1 MQQKSL
7 FTYWLECFTKHY
19 ADFSG
24 RARRSEYWG
33 TVLFNVIVQVALNVA
48 LVAVLVILFSSIEIN
63 GEVTVSPLLF
73 VLINIPRYIY
83 SLVWLLPSLAVAVRR
98 LHDIGKSGWNL
109 LWMLLPIIGWIM
121 LIYWLC
127 QDSELGENKWG
138 ANPKLVNPEYKHK

>member
-48 LVAVLVILFSSIEIN
+48 LVAVLAILFSSIEIN

-98 LHDIGKSGWNL
+98 LHDIGKSGWNV
-109 LWMLLPIIGWIM
+109 LWGLLPIIGWIM
-121 LIYWLC
+121 LIYWYC
-127 QDSELGENKWG
+127 QDSQLGENKWG
-138 ANPKLVNPEYKHK
+138 ANPKFVNPE

>member
-33 TVLFNVIVQVALNVA
+33 TVLFNVIAQVVLSVV
-48 LVAVLVILFSSIEIN
+48 LVAVLVIWFSSTEMN
-63 GEVTVSPLLF
+63 ADVSVVRLS
-73 VLINIPRYIY
+73 LIMIKAVR
-83 SLVWLLPSLAVAVRR
+83 SLYNLIWLLPGLAVAVRR
-98 LHDIGKSGWNL
+98 LHDIGKSGLNV
-109 LWMLLPIIGWIM
+109 LWVFLPIIGWIM
-121 LIYWLC
+121 LLYWFC

-138 ANPKLVNPEYKHK
+138 ANPKLVNPE

>member
-24 RARRSEYWG
+24 RARRREYWG
-33 TVLFNVIVQVALNVA
+33 TVLFNALIQAGLSIILSIVAT
-48 LVAVLVILFSSIEIN
+48 ILFSSIEIN
-63 GEVTVSPLLF
+63 GEVTFSPLFFL
-73 VLINIPRYIY
+73 LLDTPIYIY
-83 SLVWLLPSLAVAVRR
+83 LLIWLLPGLAVAVRR

-109 LWMLLPIIGWIM
+109 LWILLPIVGAIM
-121 LIYWLC
+121 LIYWYC

-138 ANPKLVNPEYKHK
+138 ANPKFVNPE

>member
-33 TVLFNVIVQVALNVA
+33 TVLFNVLIQ
-48 LVAVLVILFSSIEIN
+48 AVLTIILSFVCTILFSSIEIN
-63 GEVTVSPLLF
+63 GEVTFSPLLF

-83 SLVWLLPSLAVAVRR
+83 SLVWVLPSLAVAVRR

-109 LWMLLPIIGWIM
+109 LWILLPIVGAIM
-121 LIYWLC
+121 LIYWCC
-127 QDSELGENKWG
+127 QDSQVGENKWG
-138 ANPKLVNPEYKHK
+138 ANPKLANPE

>member
-7 FTYWLECFTKHY
+7 LTYWGESFTKHY

-33 TVLFNVIVQVALNVA
+33 TVLFNVIVQVALNIA
-48 LVAVLVILFSSIEIN
+48 LVAVLAILFSSIEIN

-109 LWMLLPIIGWIM
+109 LWILLPIIGWIM
-121 LIYWLC
+121 LIYWYC

-138 ANPKLVNPEYKHK
+138 ANPKFVNPE

>member
-24 RARRSEYWG
+24 RARRREYWG
-33 TVLFNVIVQVALNVA
+33 TALFNVIVQVALNVA
-48 LVAVLVILFSSIEIN
+48 LVAVLAILFSSIEIN

-109 LWMLLPIIGWIM
+109 LWIFLPIIGWIM
-121 LIYWLC
+121 LIYWYC
-127 QDSELGENKWG
+127 QDSQLGENKWG
-138 ANPKLVNPEYKHK
+138 ANPKFVNPE

>member
-33 TVLFNVIVQVALNVA
+33 TVLFNVLIQ
-48 LVAVLVILFSSIEIN
+48 AVLTIILSFVCTILFSSIEIN
-63 GEVTVSPLLF
+63 GEVTFSPLLF

-109 LWMLLPIIGWIM
+109 LWILLPIVGAIM
-121 LIYWLC
+121 LIYWYC
-127 QDSELGENKWG
+127 QDSQPEENKWG
-138 ANPKLVNPEYKHK
+138 ANPKLANPE

>member
-33 TVLFNVIVQVALNVA
+33 TVLFNGLIQAGLSIILSIVAT
-48 LVAVLVILFSSIEIN
+48 ILFSSIEIN
-63 GEVTVSPLLF
+63 GEVTFSPLFFL
-73 VLINIPRYIY
+73 LPDIPIYIY
-83 SLVWLLPSLAVAVRR
+83 GLVWLLPGLAVSVRR

-109 LWMLLPIIGWIM
+109 LWILLPIVGAIM
-121 LIYWLC
+121 LIYWYC
-127 QDSELGENKWG
+127 QDSQLGENKWG
-138 ANPKLVNPEYKHK
+138 ANPKLVNPE

>member
-33 TVLFNVIVQVALNVA
+33 TVLFNGLIQAGLSIILSIVAT
-48 LVAVLVILFSSIEIN
+48 ILFSSIEIN
-63 GEVTVSPLLF
+63 GEVTFSPLFFL
-73 VLINIPRYIY
+73 LPDIPIYIY
-83 SLVWLLPSLAVAVRR
+83 GLVWLLPGLAVAVRR

-109 LWMLLPIIGWIM
+109 LWILLPIVGAIM
-121 LIYWLC
+121 LIYWYC
-127 QDSELGENKWG
+127 QDSQPEENKWG
-138 ANPKLVNPEYKHK
+138 ANPKFANPE

>member
-33 TVLFNVIVQVALNVA
+33 TVLFNGLIQAGLSIILSIVAT
-48 LVAVLVILFSSIEIN
+48 ILFSSIEIN
-63 GEVTVSPLLF
+63 GEVTFSPLFFL
-73 VLINIPRYIY
+73 LPDIPIYIY
-83 SLVWLLPSLAVAVRR
+83 GLVWFLPGLAVSVRR

-109 LWMLLPIIGWIM
+109 LWILLPIVGAIM
-121 LIYWLC
+121 LIYWYC
-127 QDSELGENKWG
+127 QDSQLGENKWG
-138 ANPKLVNPEYKHK
+138 ANPKLVNPE

>member
-33 TVLFNVIVQVALNVA
+33 TVLFNVIAQIVLSVV
-48 LVAVLVILFSSIEIN
+48 LVAVLVIWFSSTEMN
-63 GEVTVSPLLF
+63 ADVSVVRLS
-73 VLINIPRYIY
+73 LIMIKAVRSLY
-83 SLVWLLPSLAVAVRR
+83 SLIWLLPGLAVAVRR
-98 LHDIGKSGWNL
+98 LHDIGKSGLNV
-109 LWMLLPIIGWIM
+109 LWVFLPIIGWIM
-121 LIYWLC
+121 LLYWFC

-138 ANPKLVNPEYKHK
+138 ANPKFVNPE

>member
-7 FTYWLECFTKHY
+7 FIYWLECFTKHY
-19 ADFSG
+19 TDFSG
-24 RARRSEYWG
+24 RARRREYWG

-48 LVAVLVILFSSIEIN
+48 LVAVLAILFSSIEIN

-109 LWMLLPIIGWIM
+109 LWILLPIVGAIM
-121 LIYWLC
+121 LIYWYC
-127 QDSELGENKWG
+127 QDSQPEENKWG
-138 ANPKLVNPEYKHK
+138 ANPKLVSPE

>member
-33 TVLFNVIVQVALNVA
+33 TVLFNGLIQAGLSIILSIVAT
-48 LVAVLVILFSSIEIN
+48 ILFSSIEIN
-63 GEVTVSPLLF
+63 GEVTFSPLLF

-109 LWMLLPIIGWIM
+109 LWILLPIVGAIM
-121 LIYWLC
+121 LIYWCC
-127 QDSELGENKWG
+127 QDSQVGENKWG
-138 ANPKLVNPEYKHK
+138 ANPKLANPE

>member
-24 RARRSEYWG
+24 RARRREYWG

-48 LVAVLVILFSSIEIN
+48 LVAVLAILFSSIEIN

-98 LHDIGKSGWNL
+98 LHY
-109 LWMLLPIIGWIM
+109 P
-121 LIYWLC
+121 
-127 QDSELGENKWG
+127 
-138 ANPKLVNPEYKHK
+138 ANNR